1 MFLNSKVMKKI
12 LFLLVVVFILAVNV
26 MAQTATITMN
36 TSKASGSAITLIL
49 AATGTGT
56 VSIDW
61 GDGVKTAET
70 ISTSVNSPT
79 TVTKNIPVDLAQIT
93 IYVDNRLVKFLTC
106 TSNSLTTLDV
116 TNATGLQYLRCHS
129 NSLTSLNVSNQLEL
143 KLLYCGLNKL
153 TALDVYNNTK
163 LEDLQFNSNLISSIN
178 LINQTVM
185 TKLTTQSNPLGSLDL
200 SANVA
205 LTTLMAR
212 NNGLTS
218 LDLSSN
224 PNIAT
229 VSIYNDGPTY
239 ANNFT
244 ACALDALYSTLSN
257 RSATTSGTINIIY
270 SAYVPTTGQL
280 DNDGIGSDKT
290 IAIAKNWVVKNY
302 TGNVTLTGDGGGCTA
317 ITDYF
322 RSKTTGNWE
331 SSSNWES
338 SRNNL
343 VWTTATKL
351 PTYSAQS
358 ITIQNSHS
366 INIETDATAS
376 NLDINSGGSLT
387 INSGKSLI
395 VNNSLV
401 NNGVLTLKSDNTGKV
416 GTFLPP
422 TTINVSGNGTYNV
435 EQYLSG
441 GLNST
446 TGFPNGRMW
455 YVACPVKGVR
465 SDVFNA
471 GANAN
476 KLWYYV
482 ENNHTYTEITD
493 NTTDLTMGIGYVAR
507 MGENI
512 TLNFSGTEL
521 HSADKDFNLTYNPG
535 NAKSGFNLIAN
546 PYLAFL
552 DWGAITLPTS
562 VMPTIWIRSFNGNS
576 MGFDTYNSE
585 SGLSI
590 SNNGNSVTRYIAP
603 MQAFWVE
610 VNANS
615 TITTTNNMRYTKDQI
630 VNTNKL
636 KAPTVSKAIQQ
647 VLRLQV
653 SNTDNKDETIIA
665 FNTNASDEYDR
676 YDSHKMLNNDV
687 SLPEIYTYAGYN
699 QLAINCMSSLS
710 LNKEYKLGFSTGEVN
725 TFEIKATEINGFE
738 SGTKVLLKD
747 KLINK
752 ETELSVG
759 TSYIFT
765 SNETATSDRFSII
778 FRTSETVTG
787 LNEMN
792 NKNILVYC
800 NSNNQISVVCNNESN
815 NTSFITIFNAL
826 GQKLATRK
834 LTDRTTVI
842 NETFN
847 PGIYI
852 VKLDE
857 GGKSQLHKII
867 IK

>member
-1 MFLNSKVMKKI
+1 MKKLI
-12 LFLLVVVFILAVNV
+12 TLLFILLLSAAGL
-26 MAQTATITMN
+26 MAQVASITMK
-36 TSKASGSAITLIL
+36 TSKPSGSAITLVL

-70 ISTSVNSPT
+70 VSTTVNTPT
-79 TVTKNIPVDLAQIT
+79 TITKNTIGAQAQIT
-93 IYVDNRLVKFLTC
+93 IYISSRVITFLTC
-106 TSNSLTTLDV
+106 ASNSLTTLDV
-116 TNATGLQYLRCHS
+116 TNATGLQYLRCNA
-129 NSLTSLNVSNQLEL
+129 NSLTSLNVSNQINL
-143 KLLYCGLNKL
+143 KLLYCGQNSL
-153 TALDVYNNTK
+153 TSLDVTNNTK
-163 LEDLQFNSNLISSIN
+163 LEDLAFNSNLISSIN
-178 LINQTVM
+178 LSNQTVM
-185 TKLTTQSNPLGSLDL
+185 RILTSMYNPLVSLDL

-212 NNGLTS
+212 NNGLTN
-218 LDLSSN
+218 LDLSNN
-224 PNIAT
+224 PSIT
-229 VSIYNDGPTY
+229 TISIYNDRSTD

-257 RSATTSGTINIIY
+257 RSATTSGTINVLN
-270 SAYVPTTGQL
+270 SAYIPTTGQL
-280 DNDGIGSDKT
+280 DNDGTGSDKT
-290 IAIAKNWVVKNY
+290 IAIAKNWTVKNY
-302 TGNVTLTGDGGGCTA
+302 TGSVTLTGDGGGCTK

-322 RSKTTGNWE
+322 RSKATGNWE
-331 SSSNWES
+331 NSSNWES
-338 SRNNL
+338 SRNNV
-343 VWTTATKL
+343 VWISATKL
-351 PTYSAQS
+351 PTNSAQS
-358 ITIQNSHS
+358 IKIQDLHS
-366 INIETDATAS
+366 INIDSDATAS

-395 VNNSLV
+395 VNASLF

-422 TTINVSGNGTYNV
+422 TIINVSGNGIYNV

-441 GLNST
+441 GSNST

-455 YVACPVKGVR
+455 YVGCPVKNVR

-482 ENNHTYTEITD
+482 ENNHTYTEITN
-493 NTTDLTMGIGYVAR
+493 NTTDLTLGVGYVVR

-521 HSADKDFNLTYNPG
+521 HSTDKEFNLTYNSG

-552 DWGAITLPTS
+552 DWDAITLPTS

-585 SGLSI
+585 SGLST

-636 KAPTVSKAIQQ
+636 KAPTVSKTVQQ
-647 VLRLQV
+647 VLRLEV
-653 SNTDNKDETIIA
+653 SNAENKDETIIA
-665 FNTNASDEYDR
+665 FNNNASDKFDR
-676 YDSHKMLNNDV
+676 YDSHKMLNNNV
-687 SLPEIYTYAGYN
+687 SLPEIYTYAGN
-699 QLAINCMSSLS
+699 DQLAINCMSSLS
-710 LNKEYKLGFSTGEVN
+710 LDKEYNLGFSTGEVN

-738 SGTKVLLKD
+738 FGTKVILKD
-747 KLINK
+747 KLMNNK
-752 ETELSVG
+752 ETELTVG
-759 TSYIFT
+759 ESYVFA
-765 SNETATSDRFSII
+765 SNETTTSDRFSII
-778 FRTSETVTG
+778 FRTSETVTD
-787 LNEMN
+787 LNEKN
-792 NKNILVYC
+792 NKNILVYS
-800 NSNNQISVVCNNESN
+800 NFNNQISVVSN
-815 NTSFITIFNAL
+815 NKWNNPSFITIFNAV

-834 LTDRTTVI
+834 LTNPTTVV
-842 NETFN
+842 NEAFN
-847 PGIYI
+847 SGVYI
-852 VKLDE
+852 VNISNGVE
-857 GGKSQLHKII
+857 SQLYKII
-867 IK
+867 VK